1 MWMLLIALLLTLLKY
16 LEVGPLAELS
26 WWWILVP
33 YGLTVAWWGYAD
45 ASGMTKRRAVDQ
57 EEARR
62 LKRIDRQKQALGTR
76 RPPR

>member
-26 WWWILVP
+26 WWWLLVP
-33 YGLTVAWWGYAD
+33 YGLTAAWWSYAD
-45 ASGMTKRRAVDQ
+45 ASGLTRRRAVDQ

>member
-26 WWWILVP
+26 WWWLLVP
-33 YGLTVAWWGYAD
+33 YGLTAAWWSYAD
-45 ASGMTKRRAVDQ
+45 ASGLTRRRAVDQ

-62 LKRIDRQKQALGTR
+62 LKRIDRQKQALGRPR
-76 RPPR
+76 R

>member
-26 WWWILVP
+26 WWWLLVP
-33 YGLTVAWWGYAD
+33 YGLTAAWWSYAD
-45 ASGMTKRRAVDQ
+45 ASGLTQRRAVDQ

-62 LKRIDRQKQALGTR
+62 LKRIDRQKQALGRPR
-76 RPPR
+76 R

>member
-26 WWWILVP
+26 WWWLLAP
-33 YGLTVAWWGYAD
+33 YGLTAAWWSYAD
-45 ASGMTKRRAVDQ
+45 ASGLTKRRAADR

-62 LKRIDRQKQALGTR
+62 LKRIDRQKQALGRPR
-76 RPPR
+76 R

>member
-26 WWWILVP
+26 WWWLLVP
-33 YGLTVAWWGYAD
+33 YGLTVAWWSYAD
-45 ASGMTKRRAVDQ
+45 ASGLTKRRVVDQ

-62 LKRIDRQKQALGTR
+62 LKRIDKQKQALGTR

>member
-1 MWMLLIALLLTLLKY
+1 LLTLLKY

-26 WWWILVP
+26 WWWLLVP
-33 YGLTVAWWGYAD
+33 YGLTAAWWSYAD
-45 ASGMTKRRAVDQ
+45 ASGLTKRRAVDQ

>member
-26 WWWILVP
+26 WWWLLLP
-33 YGLTVAWWGYAD
+33 YGLTAAWWSYAD
-45 ASGMTKRRAVDQ
+45 ASGLTKRRAADR

-62 LKRIDRQKQALGTR
+62 LKRIDRQKQALGRPR
-76 RPPR
+76 R